1 MQSPA
6 PPHELASGTVIIA
19 APQSLDAYSATGT
32 RDQLREAIEQASADT
47 VILDLVHAEYIDIA
61 GLGVIAAAHNHAR
74 RHDRIFAVACTR
86 EPLLRK
92 FRITGL
98 NHVVDIRD
106 SADESQG
113 HDHD

>member
-1 MQSPA
+1 MQPPGPSHEPA
-6 PPHELASGTVIIA
+6 IGTVIIP
-19 APQSLDAYSATGT
+19 APESLDIYTAAAT
-32 RDQLREAIEQASADT
+32 RDQLREAIEQAGAET
-47 VILDLVHAEYIDIA
+47 VILDLDSAEYVDMT

-98 NHVVDIRD
+98 NHAVEIRD
-106 SADESQG
+106 STDDGRG
-113 HDHD
+113 HDHG